1 MGRNGQQHCSAYLV
15 REKPIL
21 SLSAI
26 NYSSRSL
33 YIVLNRYSRDAALAS
48 VIFLERAVKIS
59 PGVIP
64 ALSSLLQPPR
74 NVPLHVLELGSGCGI
89 VGIALAE
96 MLPQCLAVL
105 TDLPEVEDIIT
116 RNISA
121 ARPASSSSI
130 EFQTLDWDEPDL
142 DSESSSSLDLILISD
157 CTYNADSLP
166 ALVSVLGQLTQ
177 RSPQALVL
185 VALKRRHESEAV
197 FFDLMRSV
205 GLFSQASTSL
215 SLPSQHGESDRV
227 ELYCYGTKNLE

>member
-1 MGRNGQQHCSAYLV
+1 M
-15 REKPIL
+15 
-21 SLSAI
+21 
-26 NYSSRSL
+26 
-33 YIVLNRYSRDAALAS
+33 
-48 VIFLERAVKIS
+48 IFLERAVKVS
-59 PGVIP
+59 SGAIP
-64 ALSSLLQPPR
+64 ALSNLLRTPR
-74 NVPLHVLELGSGCGI
+74 NTPLHILELGSGCGI

-121 ARPASSSSI
+121 ARPAPSSNI
-130 EFQTLDWDEPDL
+130 EFKTLDWDEPDL
-142 DSESSSSLDLILISD
+142 DNEFSDSLDLILISD

-197 FFDLMRSV
+197 FFDLIRSV
-205 GLFSQASTSL
+205 GLFNQDSTSL
-215 SLPSQHGESDRV
+215 NLPSQYGESDRV
-227 ELYCYGTKNLE
+227 ELYCYGIQK